1 MMLRQHRPSQ
11 APCSCP
17 LLLLDSRAAL
27 DHLGSQLADRTPKMP
42 LPLIEVRT
50 LTRGESQQ
58 TLFRLGHGH
67 PDGFDNVGTIRS
79 TKHARLAEVCGPPL
93 QPTAKLRHRSCPHGG
108 SGQEVPPR

>member
-1 MMLRQHRPSQ
+1 MLRQHRPSQ
-11 APCSCP
+11 APRSCP